1 MNLIKQHPQSW
12 LLPLVSSKS
21 WCCLWPLLRC
31 LFILSINP
39 HHLSC
44 VFPFF
49 WLNSV
54 EAGLL
59 SINPSLPWCTE
70 KEEKCTENGHQGPS
84 LLIFVKLASDIGSDN
99 IYHLLPSSEPPI
111 KSWIPWEQT
120 LIWPWSSLFLFNFT
134 TLGSIQDTIAMGS
147 RTLGFVAVSCW
158 KQKWM
163 IDGEIRLFG
172 GRMRV

>member
-12 LLPLVSSKS
+12 LLPLVSSRS
-21 WCCLWPLLRC
+21 WRRLWPLLRC

-44 VFPFF
+44 VFLFL
-49 WLNSV
+49 WLNFVSFIFSLV

-59 SINPSLPWCTE
+59 SIYPSSPWYTE
-70 KEEKCTENGHQGPS
+70 KGEKCTEYGHQGPS
-84 LLIFVKLASDIGSDN
+84 LLIFVKLGSDVGSD

-120 LIWPWSSLFLFNFT
+120 LIWPWSSLFLSTFT

-147 RTLGFVAVSCW
+147 RTLLL
-158 KQKWM
+158 
-163 IDGEIRLFG
+163 R
-172 GRMRV
+172 